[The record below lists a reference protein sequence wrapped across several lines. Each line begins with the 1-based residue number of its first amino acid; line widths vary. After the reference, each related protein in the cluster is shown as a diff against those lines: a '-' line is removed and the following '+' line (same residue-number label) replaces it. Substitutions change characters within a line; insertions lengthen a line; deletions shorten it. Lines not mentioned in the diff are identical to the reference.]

1 MPKSHSDFPINL
13 TFRVSIKQRDYLNE
27 VAAMHGITSSD
38 YLRALLDAALVAEAK
53 STIGARGADDA
64 TAVARAQEVIHEAME
79 GVPDA

>member
-27 VAAMHGITSSD
+27 VASMHGITPSD

-53 STIGARGADDA
+53 SAIDVRGADDA
-64 TAVARAQEVIHEAME
+64 TALARAREVIHEVVE
-79 GVPDA
+79 GATSA